1 MTTAEIDKI
10 YATYTDREMEIIRAN
25 MIFLSH
31 VNAPAPKTKEELKT
45 FCDKVLSDYAEMK
58 QIEAEKKAKR
68 AEKEKAKAEA
78 MGLTVEEFRRLKG
91 KKSAVTRVSREIEE
105 LEKELKAKKAYL
117 ERVKKEIEK
126 IEG

>member
-1 MTTAEIDKI
+1 MNEIFKN
-10 YATYTDREMEIIRAN
+10 YTDEEMKVINIS
-25 MIFLSH
+25 IF
-31 VNAPAPKTKEELKT
+31 AAQFTGTPAPKNAEELKA
-45 FCDKVLSDYAEMK
+45 FCDTAIAEHN
-58 QIEAEKKAKR
+58 AEEQRKAKAKATK

-117 ERVKKEIEK
+117 ERVKKEIKE